1 MIYYNEH
8 EVCIMK
14 EIVSK
19 IFMGIFTVVILVF
32 CIVAFRQKAYIA
44 AIMLFFITVICSP
57 PVQDKILKVQNGYF
71 QEMKMILTFLG
82 VIFCLMVMQIYV
94 NQMSAQGMGEA
105 DIFDKMEGYLKIL
118 VYLLYLG
125 VIFLYKDESQF
136 RNYIIFGII
145 YTVCVVVSYIPSGD
159 KNMVVSILNKLTHS
173 QDLNVESYNILID
186 DILMPIK
193 ESFLTYIIFDTVMHK
208 DNKEI
213 TNKECGINDE
223 SLSENEMNNFE
234 NKNQKEVK
242 YTVLV
247 TDKENGNT
255 YNYTIEIKNQK

>member
-1 MIYYNEH
+1 
-8 EVCIMK
+8 MK
-14 EIVSK
+14 ERISK
-19 IFMGIFTVVILVF
+19 IGMWIFTLMISVGAIYGFIEKDYINAIIL
-32 CIVAFRQKAYIA
+32 CAFA
-44 AIMLFFITVICSP
+44 VICSP
-57 PVQDKILKVQNGYF
+57 LVQDKILKGQNGYF

-94 NQMSAQGMGEA
+94 NQMSAQGIGEA

-125 VIFLYKDESQF
+125 VIFMYKDESQF

-145 YTVCVVVSYIPSGD
+145 YMVCAVFSYIPSCD
-159 KNMVVSILNKLTHS
+159 KSMVVSILNKLTHS

-208 DNKEI
+208 DNKECE
-213 TNKECGINDE
+213 TEDE
-223 SLSENEMNNFE
+223 SPLEDEMNDYE
-234 NKNQKEVK
+234 NKNQKESK
-242 YTVLV
+242 FAALV
-247 TDKENGNT
+247 MDKESGNT
-255 YNYTIEIKNQK
+255 YNYTIKIKNKK